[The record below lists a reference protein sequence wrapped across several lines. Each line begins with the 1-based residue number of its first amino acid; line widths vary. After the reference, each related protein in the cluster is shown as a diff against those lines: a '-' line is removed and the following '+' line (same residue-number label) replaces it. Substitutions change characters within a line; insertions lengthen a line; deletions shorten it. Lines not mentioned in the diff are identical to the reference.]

1 MGGLDME
8 VNRQEI
14 IKQDYQYC
22 EEVIKKHSKSFYYAF
37 SRLPKA
43 KAQAI
48 FAIYAFCRRADDSVD
63 LVDTKEEQLLAVAN
77 LEKELSLFEQG
88 HPIDHP
94 IWRALTDVFERY
106 NMSIEPFYDQLTGQ
120 KMDIDFAEPKDLSEL
135 ETYSYYV
142 AGSVG
147 LMLLPVLA
155 SKSHQD
161 LTQLAIN
168 LGIAMQLTNIL
179 RDVGEDF
186 QKIDRIY
193 LPVSELAAENYKR
206 TDIEQKII
214 NANFIRIWEKIA
226 QRAEYLY
233 DDVQEGFRYFDEDS
247 RLPVKLSSA
256 IYRDLLNAVRKNNYD
271 CFTKRNYV
279 SPLEMQ
285 RIYRS
290 IK

>member
-8 VNRQEI
+8 LNRQET

-22 EEVIKKHSKSFYYAF
+22 EEIIKKHSKSFYYAF
-37 SRLPKA
+37 SRLPKV

-48 FAIYAFCRRADDSVD
+48 FAIYAFCRKADDSVD

-88 HPIDHP
+88 NPIDHP
-94 IWRALTDVFERY
+94 IWRSLTDVFERY
-106 NMSIEPFYDQLTGQ
+106 DMSIEPFYDQLIGQ
-120 KMDIDFAEPKDLSEL
+120 KMDIDFTEPNDLSEL

-193 LPVSELAAENYKR
+193 LPVSELAAENYTR

-256 IYRDLLNAVRKNNYD
+256 VYRGLLNAVRKNNYD

-285 RIYRS
+285 RIYQL

>member
-8 VNRQEI
+8 ANRQET

-22 EEVIKKHSKSFYYAF
+22 EEIIKHHSKSFYYAF

-106 NMSIEPFYDQLTGQ
+106 DMSVEPFYDQLTGQ

-186 QKIDRIY
+186 QKINRIY
-193 LPVSELAAENYKR
+193 LPASELAAENYTKKEL
-206 TDIEQKII
+206 EQKII

-233 DDVQEGFRYFDEDS
+233 DDVQESFRYFDEDS
-247 RLPVKLSSA
+247 RLPVKLSSS
-256 IYRDLLNAVRKNNYD
+256 IYRGLLNAVRKNNYD

-279 SPLEMQ
+279 SLLEMQ

>member
-8 VNRQEI
+8 ANRQET

-22 EEVIKKHSKSFYYAF
+22 EEIIKHHSKSFYYAF
-37 SRLPKA
+37 SQLPKA

-48 FAIYAFCRRADDSVD
+48 FAIYAFCRKADDSVD
-63 LVDTKEEQLLAVAN
+63 LIDTKEEQLLAVAN

-88 HPIDHP
+88 NPIDHP

-106 NMSIEPFYDQLTGQ
+106 DLSVEPFYDQLIGQ
-120 KMDIDFAEPKDLSEL
+120 KMDINFAEPKDLSEL

-179 RDVGEDF
+179 RDIGEDF
-186 QKIDRIY
+186 QKIDRVY
-193 LPVSELAAENYKR
+193 LPIAELAAENYTKK
-206 TDIEQKII
+206 DLEHKII

-233 DDVQEGFRYFDEDS
+233 DDVEEGFRYFDEDS

-256 IYRDLLNAVRKNNYD
+256 IYRGLLNAVRKNKYD

-279 SPLEMQ
+279 TPLEMQ